1 MQTWKI
7 VIVGTVVAVAMI
19 VTMVR
24 YRSNAFEGVGGN
36 ALTAHAIES
45 RQPVSAVTD
54 PVKPSNDARD
64 GKTSDSEHG
73 WGPFRAVDW

>member
-1 MQTWKI
+1 MHSSKI

-24 YRSNAFEGVGGN
+24 YGSNAFEGVGGN

-45 RQPVSAVTD
+45 RQPVSAVPD
-54 PVKPSNDARD
+54 PIKPSNYARD

-73 WGPFRAVDW
+73 WGPFRTVDW